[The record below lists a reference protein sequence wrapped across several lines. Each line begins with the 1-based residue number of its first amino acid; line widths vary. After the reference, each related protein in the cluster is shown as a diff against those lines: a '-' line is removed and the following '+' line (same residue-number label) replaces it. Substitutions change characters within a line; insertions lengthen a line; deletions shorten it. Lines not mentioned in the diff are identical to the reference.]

1 MNSTVNKA
9 APFTLVY
16 PPNVTGRK
24 NVLLI
29 HRGVKSVQTFA
40 DSANESTFPII
51 YSSSST
57 KAELLAV
64 LRAQSATID
73 RIAVVF
79 VSDSGKTK
87 SFLDGK
93 SLFTRT
99 ESESAPYSE
108 NVEFI
113 ISLLKEFSVK
123 NIDYLACN
131 TLQYP
136 KWTNYYS
143 ILTRETGVIV
153 GASNDKTGNI
163 KYGGNWVMENTTQD
177 VESIY
182 FNKSIKYYSYLLD
195 QPHTIWSSGVFAPEN
210 SVISGDFMYVITAY
224 GSEITKISML
234 DGSIDDSYWGEL
246 EFSNAVDLTIT
257 GNYMYVLNI
266 TDLGAGNVSTIT
278 KINLSDGTIDT
289 LDWYV
294 NTMSSANSICTDGDY
309 LYLLFDTS
317 PGIIVRIDIDTAAAS
332 PDPIWVTTQRNP
344 TSFAISDDGNYIYV
358 TSYEY
363 GGILKISTNNSTV
376 VDSWSTANDFYNKI
390 VVSGQYLYLTH
401 FFNDGSAANISLF
414 SSVDGSLVQSD
425 WVSNLL
431 IPLGMTISGQYLYVT
446 LLEDGYIVK
455 LNLAAPC
462 FLEGTRILCKV
473 DEAEVYLPVEQLK
486 PGMLVKTLL
495 NGYKKLDSIGKRDIQ
510 NPGTDARI
518 QDRLY
523 KCAKDRY
530 PELTED
536 LFITGCH
543 SILVDSITE
552 KEREDTMNAFGR
564 IYATDDKYRLTA
576 FVDERAEPWN
586 SEGTY
591 TIWHFA
597 LENAD
602 YYMNYGVYANGL
614 LVETC
619 SLRYMKELS
628 GMQLM

>member
-9 APFTLVY
+9 APFALVY

-29 HRGVKSVQTFA
+29 HRGVKSAQTFA
-40 DSANESTFPII
+40 DSANDSTFPII

-73 RIAVVF
+73 RIGIVF

-93 SLFTRT
+93 SLFTAT
-99 ESESAPYSE
+99 EPASAPYSE

-113 ISLLKEFSVK
+113 ISILKEFSVK

-131 TLQYP
+131 TLKYP

-143 ILTRETGVIV
+143 ILTRETGVVV

-182 FNKSIKYYSYLLD
+182 FTKSIKYYTFLLD
-195 QPHTIWSSGVFAPEN
+195 QPHTIWSYGLNWPAN
-210 SVISGDFMYVITAY
+210 SVISGNYMYVITDGYTIA
-224 GSEITKISML
+224 KISML
-234 DGSIDDSYWGEL
+234 DGSIDNSYWGGL
-246 EFSNAVDLTIT
+246 EFMNARGITIS
-257 GNYMYVLNI
+257 GSYMYVLQWM
-266 TDLGAGNVSTIT
+266 DLGSGWQSTVT
-278 KINLSDGTIDT
+278 KINMSDGSVDT
-289 LDWYV
+289 EQWYV
-294 NTMSSANSICTDGDY
+294 STLTTGSAICTDGDY
-309 LYLLFDTS
+309 IYLLFETS
-317 PGIIVRIDIDTAAAS
+317 PGAIVRIDIDTATAT
-332 PDPIWVTTQRNP
+332 PDPIWVTTQQEP

-358 TSYEY
+358 ISYDY
-363 GGILKISTNNSTV
+363 GGILKISTNSGSV
-376 VDSWSTANDFYNKI
+376 VASWDADYYYDAI
-390 VVSGQYLYLTH
+390 RVSGQYMYLTQ
-401 FFNDGSAANISLF
+401 FVNDGPVANIALF

-425 WVSNLL
+425 WVSNLF
-431 IPLGMTISGQYLYVT
+431 IPLGMVINGQYLYVS
-446 LLEDGYIVK
+446 LAEDGYILK
-455 LNLAAPC
+455 LNIATPC

-473 DEAEVYLPVEQLK
+473 DDAEVYLPVEEMK
-486 PGMLVKTLL
+486 PGTLVKTLL
-495 NGYKKLDSIGKRDIQ
+495 SGYKAVEVIGKREIQ
-510 NPGTDARI
+510 NPGNDARI

-523 KCAKDRY
+523 KCTKDKY

-543 SILVDSITE
+543 SILVDSITD
-552 KEREDTMNAFGR
+552 KEQEETIHAFGR

-597 LENAD
+597 LDNTD
-602 YYMNYGVYANGL
+602 YFMNYGVYANGL
-614 LVETC
+614 LVETS